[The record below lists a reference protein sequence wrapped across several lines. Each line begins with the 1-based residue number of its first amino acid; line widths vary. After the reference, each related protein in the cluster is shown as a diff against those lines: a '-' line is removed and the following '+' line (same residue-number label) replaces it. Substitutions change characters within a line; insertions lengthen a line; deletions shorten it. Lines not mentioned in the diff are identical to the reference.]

1 MTSNE
6 RVRVVRKSLGLTL
19 EKFGERLGVT
29 HVAITRIE
37 NGTNNL
43 SQRMLLSICRE
54 YGVSES
60 WLRTGEGEMF
70 VPVTRN
76 EKIASFIG
84 DLLKDEQDS
93 FKKQLVEILA
103 ELDESEWEALAAI
116 AEKLKKTNS

>member
-6 RVRVVRKSLGLTL
+6 RVRELRKTLGLTL

-29 HVAITRIE
+29 KVAISLIE
-37 NGTNNL
+37 KGTNNL
-43 SQRMLLSICRE
+43 KDQMLLSICRE
-54 YGVSES
+54 YGVSET

-70 VPVTRN
+70 VPLTRN
-76 EKIASFIG
+76 EKISSFIG

-103 ELDESEWEALAAI
+103 ELDESEWEALAVI
-116 AEKLKKTNS
+116 AEKLRSR

>member
-19 EKFGERLGVT
+19 EKFGARLGVGKG
-29 HVAITRIE
+29 AMSQIE

-43 SQRMLLSICRE
+43 SHRMLLSICRE

-76 EKIASFIG
+76 EKIASFVG
-84 DLLKDEQDS
+84 DLLRDEQDS

-116 AEKLKKTNS
+116 AEKLKKANS

>member
-19 EKFGERLGVT
+19 EKFGVRLGVGKG
-29 HVAITRIE
+29 AMSQIE

-43 SQRMLLSICRE
+43 SHRMLLSICRE

-116 AEKLKKTNS
+116 AEKLKEAND

>member
-93 FKKQLVEILA
+93 FKKQLVEILGRA
-103 ELDESEWEALAAI
+103 R
-116 AEKLKKTNS
+116 